1 LVSCAL
7 KFDVFNFIIKIL
19 FSGIGFA
26 VVSCQLVGCNYAGRL
41 SGQVIKVRW
50 GNFMM
55 AYSQRN
61 LRLQEE
67 TCDKEKAKL
76 AGEASQTISSNKIN
90 KNRP

>member
-1 LVSCAL
+1 
-7 KFDVFNFIIKIL
+7 
-19 FSGIGFA
+19 
-26 VVSCQLVGCNYAGRL
+26 
-41 SGQVIKVRW
+41 
-50 GNFMM
+50 MM